1 MRINQR
7 LIFSSA
13 FLMGILLA
21 GGMLVQA
28 QCPDGTTGD
37 DVLVC
42 SSNPSG
48 DVEGDVGDD
57 SITVNTGVQAGD
69 IEGDGAVPVNPGEDN
84 GGSGDGGD
92 DIIVNQGDV
101 DLIFGDYVGGNGGD
115 DTITNDGDAVL
126 IVGDFA
132 GGADGNDT
140 ITNTGTVGNIFGDD
154 NFGNDGGNDTITN
167 TGTAGTIYG
176 NEGDDT
182 ITNEGTAESL
192 EGDAGADQIFNS
204 GTVNLG
210 ISAGT
215 GDDSV
220 TIDIGVSV
228 GDTIDG
234 GADTD
239 TLTFRVQTQV
249 DYDALVA
256 ALAGQLPAAGSI
268 TVGGQTYTW
277 MNFEELR
284 AILVNV
290 VVPAV
295 RSTLLRAKFSDGR
308 INNFDTGAPVAI
320 YCTEGNVLVL
330 DIDGQSQGTLAFL
343 ADAETI
349 RVASISSTVA
359 QGLGDSLIRSS
370 ETTLTVFAPTLDG
383 SKTYRFDFTTDCQP
397 LGPGSES

>member
-1 MRINQR
+1 MVKVQR
-7 LIFSSA
+7 MILGGA
-13 FLMGILLA
+13 LMMSILLA
-21 GGMLVQA
+21 GAMLAQA

-42 SSNPSG
+42 SSNPGG
-48 DVEGDVGDD
+48 DVEGDLGND

-69 IEGDGAVPVNPGEDN
+69 IEGDGAVPVNPGDDN
-84 GGSGDGGD
+84 GGGGNGGD
-92 DIIVNQGDV
+92 DVIVNQGDV
-101 DLIFGDYVGGNGGD
+101 DLIFGDYVGGDGGD

-140 ITNTGTVGNIFGDD
+140 ITNNGTVGNIYGDD
-154 NFGNDGGNDTITN
+154 NFGNDGGDDTITN
-167 TGTAGTIYG
+167 TGTAGIIYG
-176 NEGDDT
+176 NEGNDT
-182 ITNEGTAESL
+182 ISNDGTADSL
-192 EGDAGADQIFNS
+192 EGDSGDDQILNA
-204 GTVNLG
+204 GTVNMG
-210 ISAGT
+210 INAGT
-215 GDDSV
+215 GDDTV
-220 TIDIGVSV
+220 TIELGSTVV
-228 GDTIDG
+228 NTIDG

-277 MNFEELR
+277 VNFEELR

-295 RSTLLRAKFSDGR
+295 RSTLLQASFTDGR
-308 INNFDTGAPVAI
+308 INHFDTGAPVAI

-330 DIDGQSQGTLAFL
+330 DIDGNSQGTLAFM
-343 ADAETI
+343 ADAVTI
-349 RVASISSTVA
+349 RAAAIGTLIA
-359 QGLGDSLIRSS
+359 QGLGDSLSRSS
-370 ETTLTVFAPTLDG
+370 DTTLTVNAPTLDG
-383 SKTYRFDFTTDCQP
+383 SKTYTFNFTTDCQP